1 MGGAYQPFLGG
12 PGKRAVVLPVRRLV
26 AFFFLFFA
34 SFKWCIS
41 VASDAPLAV
50 VFSQCFGIVPLVATA
65 AQHVWLLKTF
75 LN

>member
-1 MGGAYQPFLGG
+1 M
-12 PGKRAVVLPVRRLV
+12 VLPVLRLV
-26 AFFFLFFA
+26 AFFFFLFFA